1 MSLGLGLAVLR
12 GEVEELKNFVARV
25 RKSEPEAIQRK
36 GIKWLFFENQS
47 GHPTEMA
54 SDSSEMNY
62 VVHEDN
68 KGKKVR
74 SDTLCGRKTVL
85 REKKKKNNDNKN
97 PRNSSQAHPAPSSLS
112 LSKSLKLSVRWRRGW
127 T

>member
-1 MSLGLGLAVLR
+1 MSLGLGLAVLH

-47 GHPTEMA
+47 GHTTEMA
-54 SDSSEMNY
+54 GDSSEMNY

-74 SDTLCGRKTVL
+74 SDTLWQKDSAAG
-85 REKKKKNNDNKN
+85 KKQNNNNKN

-112 LSKSLKLSVRWRRGW
+112 SSKSLKLSVRWRRGW

>member
-1 MSLGLGLAVLR
+1 MSEPGAGFSCATW
-12 GEVEELKNFVARV
+12 GGEELKNFVARV
-25 RKSEPEAIQRK
+25 RKSEPEASQRK
-36 GIKWLFFENQS
+36 GIKWLFENQS

-74 SDTLCGRKTVL
+74 SDTLWQKDSAAG
-85 REKKKKNNDNKN
+85 EKKK
-97 PRNSSQAHPAPSSLS
+97 
-112 LSKSLKLSVRWRRGW
+112 
-127 T
+127 

>member
-1 MSLGLGLAVLR
+1 MSLGLGLAVLH

-47 GHPTEMA
+47 GHTTEMA
-54 SDSSEMNY
+54 GDSSEMNY

-74 SDTLCGRKTVL
+74 SDTLWQKDSAAG
-85 REKKKKNNDNKN
+85 KKQNSNNKN

-112 LSKSLKLSVRWRRGW
+112 SSKSLKLSVRWRRGW

>member
-25 RKSEPEAIQRK
+25 RKSEPEASQRK

-85 REKKKKNNDNKN
+85 RGKKKNDNKN

-112 LSKSLKLSVRWRRGW
+112 SSKSLKLSVRWRRGW